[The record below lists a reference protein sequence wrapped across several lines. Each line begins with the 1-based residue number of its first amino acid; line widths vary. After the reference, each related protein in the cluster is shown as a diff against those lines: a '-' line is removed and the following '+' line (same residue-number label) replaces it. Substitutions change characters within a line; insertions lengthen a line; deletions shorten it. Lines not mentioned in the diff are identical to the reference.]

1 METVPSWCQKGQRF
15 PSQGWL
21 NTPARCWLR
30 PQRAKYALRRL
41 QGFLL
46 ENCVLV
52 FGFSPVL
59 YVHLQLIMLMLLM
72 FWKEKGC
79 CRLWAGS
86 VFADTSNSLF
96 CRRLQRLHSTN
107 RFSNQTLAASS
118 IVLISQPI
126 RWLGDFHRRQRQK
139 KTTTNK
145 QQNRCNCTPVSSV
158 ISAWIST
165 VVLPFFAQR
174 CLLSAANECE
184 RWARLA
190 FENIYEQ
197 KVFFFYPLGLSALWT
212 RLESQEAP
220 RPARCF
226 PARLSLQVWEQRAS

>member
-59 YVHLQLIMLMLLM
+59 YVRPQLIMLMLLM

-107 RFSNQTLAASS
+107 RFSNQTSAASS

-126 RWLGDFHRRQRQK
+126 RWLGDFHRRERQK
-139 KTTTNK
+139 NNNK
-145 QQNRCNCTPVSSV
+145 QTTKQMRLHTSQLCNFSVKLNGCAAFLCTTLPVVSSKWV
-158 ISAWIST
+158 WEMSSISFWKY
-165 VVLPFFAQR
+165 L
-174 CLLSAANECE
+174 
-184 RWARLA
+184 WAEGLG
-190 FENIYEQ
+190 N
-197 KVFFFYPLGLSALWT
+197 VFFFGLSALWT

>member
-1 METVPSWCQKGQRF
+1 M
-15 PSQGWL
+15 
-21 NTPARCWLR
+21 
-30 PQRAKYALRRL
+30 
-41 QGFLL
+41 
-46 ENCVLV
+46 

-59 YVHLQLIMLMLLM
+59 HVHPQLIMLMLRM

-107 RFSNQTLAASS
+107 RISNQTPAASS

-126 RWLGDFHRRQRQK
+126 RWLGDFHRTQRQK
-139 KTTTNK
+139 TQKTNK
-145 QQNRCNCTPVSSV
+145 QQNRCDCTPVSSV
-158 ISAWIST
+158 ISAWSST
-165 VVLPFFAQR
+165 VVLPFFARR

-197 KVFFFYPLGLSALWT
+197 KV
-212 RLESQEAP
+212 
-220 RPARCF
+220 
-226 PARLSLQVWEQRAS
+226 